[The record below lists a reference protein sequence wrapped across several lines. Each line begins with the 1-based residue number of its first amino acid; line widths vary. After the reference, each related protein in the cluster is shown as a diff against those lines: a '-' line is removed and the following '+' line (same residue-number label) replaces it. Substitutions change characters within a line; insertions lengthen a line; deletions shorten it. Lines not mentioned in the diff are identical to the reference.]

1 MDEQLAIAL
10 LGGRGLERA
19 LSERTGVPVT
29 ATSAENHLDVA
40 QRLGLDGALVVGLSV
55 VPWPHEVDLH
65 AQGSASLSAY
75 TGVVSWHALPA
86 LADALASAIAP
97 GARGGAHVMLT
108 APDPGP
114 DTDPADVVFLREV
127 AEAVADRVELSSRS
141 IAWRGE
147 TRTPTAADALRSV
160 VDVHGHQDVVEC
172 PVAPGTGGDPIL
184 LALAEELGCRLTT
197 VDLGRA
203 TLLDLLT
210 EVVLTVAGYELDEG
224 DGPDVVDVGDVGDG
238 SNGSE
243 PDR

>member
-1 MDEQLAIAL
+1 MAEELVIAL

-19 LSERTGVPVT
+19 LSERTGVPVIATT
-29 ATSAENHLDVA
+29 ADDHLDVA

-65 AQGSASLSAY
+65 AQGSASLPAY

-141 IAWRGE
+141 IAWRGT

-160 VDVHGHQDVVEC
+160 VEVHGHPDIVEC
-172 PVAPGTGGDPIL
+172 PVAPGTGGDPAL

-210 EVVLTVAGYELDEG
+210 EVVLTVAGHELDDGSDEVDGG
-224 DGPDVVDVGDVGDG
+224 DGEDEP
-238 SNGSE
+238 E

>member
-1 MDEQLAIAL
+1 MAEELAIAL

-29 ATSAENHLDVA
+29 ATTADDHLDVA
-40 QRLGLDGALVVGLSV
+40 QRLGLGGALVVGLSV

-65 AQGSASLSAY
+65 AQGSASLPAY
-75 TGVVSWHALPA
+75 TGVVSWHALPG

-114 DTDPADVVFLREV
+114 DTEPGDVVFLREV
-127 AEAVADRVELSSRS
+127 AEAVADRVDLSSRS
-141 IAWRGE
+141 IAWRGT
-147 TRTPTAADALRSV
+147 TRTPTAAEALRSV
-160 VDVHGHQDVVEC
+160 VEVHGHRDVVEC
-172 PVAPGTGGDPIL
+172 PVAPGTGGDPVL

-203 TLLDLLT
+203 TLLELLT
-210 EVVLTVAGYELDEG
+210 EVVLTVAGHELDEG
-224 DGPDVVDVGDVGDG
+224 GEADGFDGFDG
-238 SNGSE
+238 SEEPE

>member
-1 MDEQLAIAL
+1 MAEELAIAL

-29 ATSAENHLDVA
+29 ATTAEDHLDIA

-65 AQGSASLSAY
+65 AQGSASLPAY

-86 LADALASAIAP
+86 LADALASAITP

-108 APDPGP
+108 AADPGP

-127 AEAVADRVELSSRS
+127 AEAVADRVALPSRS
-141 IAWRGE
+141 IAWRGT

-160 VDVHGHQDVVEC
+160 VEVHGHRDVVEC
-172 PVAPGTGGDPIL
+172 PVAPGTGGDPVL

-210 EVVLTVAGYELDEG
+210 EVVLTVAGHELDEAEG
-224 DGPDVVDVGDVGDG
+224 SDEPDMGDG
-238 SNGSE
+238 SDEPE